1 MAFGVLLPVIRQTC
15 ALWDDQAEQ
24 LRAGGRRLEDAR
36 GAVDA
41 LGPRAS
47 VAARTYLATW
57 CADVSRLAVAA
68 QSRSDGLARFTFSA
82 VGFDDAAAEDL
93 RAVLPW
99 DGRFAAFVLPTG
111 RPAGP

>member
-1 MAFGVLLPVIRQTC
+1 MAFGILLPVVRQTC

-47 VAARTYLATW
+47 AVARSYLATW
-57 CADVSRLAVAA
+57 CAEVSRLAA
-68 QSRSDGLARFTFSA
+68 QAQERSDGLARFTVGV
-82 VGFDDAAAEDL
+82 VGFDDAAADDL
-93 RAVLPW
+93 RAALPW
-99 DGRFAAFVLPTG
+99 EGRFAVFVLPVG
-111 RPAGP
+111 RIAGP